1 MAYARDSGIPRLHQP
16 PAGRRPHPI
25 QRQSMLHSI
34 VLVKQVP
41 DTANITGK
49 VMNDD
54 GTVNRSKLP
63 AVFNS
68 EDRVALELALRV
80 RDRFGGRVS
89 VVTMGPPRAS
99 DVLRECL
106 FMGADAAYLIS
117 DRKFA
122 GADTLATSY
131 VLSKAV
137 QKLAPYD
144 FVFAGRQAID
154 GDTAQVG
161 PQTAEKL
168 NLTQVTYAEQ
178 VLDVKDGKAT
188 IRRHIDGGYEILE
201 TRMPALVTVLKGA
214 ADPRPFSA
222 KRLMTYKNAKTL
234 IDLEKMAEENSLLY
248 LDKLTEEFRGQ
259 KLFIDTFTA
268 DDLEVDAERCG
279 LKGSPTRVYK
289 IESVVLAGRERE
301 NVEPTRDG
309 LAKLVDSLYHDHILG

>member
-1 MAYARDSGIPRLHQP
+1 
-16 PAGRRPHPI
+16 
-25 QRQSMLHSI
+25 MLHSI

-63 AVFNS
+63 AVFNI
-68 EDRVALELALRV
+68 EDRVALEMALRV
-80 RDRFGGRVS
+80 RDQVGGRVS
-89 VVTMGPPRAS
+89 VVTMGPARAS

-144 FVFAGRQAID
+144 IVFAGRQAID

-168 NLTQVTYAEQ
+168 GLPQVTYAQEIIGITG
-178 VLDVKDGKAT
+178 GKAT

-201 TRMPALVTVLKGA
+201 TTLPALVTVIKDA
-214 ADPRPFSA
+214 ATPRPYSA
-222 KRLMTYKNAKTL
+222 KRLMASKNAKTL
-234 IDLEKMAEENSLLY
+234 FELEKMVEENSLLY
-248 LDKLTEEFRGQ
+248 LDKLTDEFRS
-259 KLFIDTFTA
+259 KNLFIETYTA
-268 DDLEVDAERCG
+268 DDLQVEPERCG
-279 LKGSPTRVYK
+279 LKGSPTRVHK
-289 IESVVLAGRERE
+289 IESVVLAGRDRE
-301 NVEPTRDG
+301 NIPPTRDG